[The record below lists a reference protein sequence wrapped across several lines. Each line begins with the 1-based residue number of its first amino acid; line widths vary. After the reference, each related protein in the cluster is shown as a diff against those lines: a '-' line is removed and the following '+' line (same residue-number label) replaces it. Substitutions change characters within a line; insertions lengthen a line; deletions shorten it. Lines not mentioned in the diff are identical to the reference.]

1 MHGDWRVM
9 IGGADS
15 AFHHMALDE
24 QLAREPVARVRMFTW
39 SRPALSFGWKQPAP
53 AWFDKAAWG
62 AAGLE
67 WVERPTGGGIA
78 VHGSDLS
85 VSIVVP
91 RQGRLPV
98 QTLMRAACE
107 SAARLCGEF
116 GIQAASR
123 MESAAEGRIDF
134 CLMEPS
140 AYAVMVG
147 SRKVA
152 GFALRRYPDTWLIQ
166 GSMLVQPLPRR
177 LAERLPER
185 FAAKLD
191 TSSTSLSQATGKRLT
206 PSTLAT
212 RWVEHWPGW
221 WETLLMEEL
230 SVA

>member
-1 MHGDWRVM
+1 MLGDWRVM

-24 QLAREPVARVRMFTW
+24 QLAREPVARIRLFTW
-39 SRPALSFGWKQPAP
+39 SRPAISFGRKQLAP
-53 AWFDKAAWG
+53 AWFDEAAWR

-67 WVERPTGGGIA
+67 WVERPTGGGIG

-91 RQGRLPV
+91 RQVRLPV
-98 QTLMRAACE
+98 ETLMRATCE
-107 SAARLCGEF
+107 SAVRLCQEF
-116 GIQAASR
+116 GIQASAR
-123 MESAAEGRIDF
+123 MESAADGRIDF

-166 GSMLVQPLPRR
+166 GSMLVQPLPLR
-177 LAERLPER
+177 LAERLPQR

-191 TSSTSLSQATGKRLT
+191 TSSTSLSEASGKRLT
-206 PSTLAT
+206 PGVLSK
-212 RWVEHWPGW
+212 RWVEHWPAW
-221 WETLLMEEL
+221 WEALLVEEL

>member
-1 MHGDWRVM
+1 MIGDWRVM

-15 AFHHMALDE
+15 AVHHMALDE
-24 QLAREPVARVRMFTW
+24 QLARQPVARVRVFTW
-39 SRPALSFGWKQPAP
+39 SCPAISFGWKQPAP
-53 AWFDKAAWG
+53 SWFDKTAWR

-85 VSIVVP
+85 VSIVMP
-91 RQGRLPV
+91 RQVRLPV
-98 QTLMRAACE
+98 HTLMHAACE
-107 SAARLCGEF
+107 SAVRLCREF
-116 GIQAASR
+116 GISASATL
-123 MESAAEGRIDF
+123 ESAADSRIDF

-185 FAAKLD
+185 LMAKLD
-191 TSSTSLSQATGKRLT
+191 RTSVPLSEAAGKRLA
-206 PSTLAT
+206 PSALAK
-212 RWVEHWPGW
+212 RWVEHWPAW
-221 WETLLMEEL
+221 WEALLVEQL
-230 SVA
+230 SIA